1 MKPFLKKFCPL
12 LIATLWAAF
21 MVPLGMASETTI
33 WAPARLAQLI
43 EEGLAN
49 NQEIKSIES
58 VVESLK
64 EEISF
69 AGSLNDPRVG
79 FALLNL
85 PADTF
90 RFDQEPMTQ
99 KQIFIAQKIPWF
111 GKLNLRSK
119 QAALKAFRQE
129 AILKTKQLELARN
142 IAKTYY
148 ELGFVVSSQKIIDR
162 LTGMLD
168 QLLRVS
174 ETRYAAGKGLQQDV
188 LQAQVELSK
197 LLEEKITLERK
208 SRVLEDRINSFLNR
222 ESFTPVTPLESLPY
236 PDLKLNVE
244 ELQDIALKT
253 NPWLAVRQAEIDQ
266 AGAAIEL
273 ARKDYLPD
281 MDFKVA
287 YGQRD
292 ENQMGQDWADF
303 VSVGVVINI
312 PFWKKSRQDKKLA
325 ATRSRH
331 RAAVASYKNLVKS
344 LPHQIDA
351 LSTDIRSIQ
360 KNYRLIK
367 DALIVQAE
375 QWARS
380 SLAAYEVGKVEFNTM
395 TMAQIRLLRFELQA
409 EKYLFS
415 LYEKRVELE
424 EALGAPLS
432 QDYAQHSL
440 QSQKEKKL

>member
-1 MKPFLKKFCPL
+1 MKPFFQTLLL
-12 LIATLWAAF
+12 LITW
-21 MVPLGMASETTI
+21 MASVVPIGIAADTTI
-33 WAPARLAQLI
+33 WAPAPLAQLI

-49 NQEIKSIES
+49 NQEIKSIEYT
-58 VVESLK
+58 VESLK

-69 AGSLNDPRVG
+69 AGSLDDPRVG

-85 PADTF
+85 PVDTF

-111 GKLNLRSK
+111 GKLNLRSQK
-119 QAALKAFRQE
+119 AALKAFRQE
-129 AILKTKQLELARN
+129 AILKTKRLELSRN
-142 IAKTYY
+142 IAKAYY
-148 ELGFVVSSQKIIDR
+148 ELGFVASSQKIIDR
-162 LTGMLD
+162 LTDMLD

-174 ETRYAAGKGLQQDV
+174 ETKYAAGKGLQQDV

-197 LLEEKITLERK
+197 LLEEKITLESK
-208 SRVLEDRINSFLNR
+208 YRVLEDRINSFLNR
-222 ESFTPVTPLESLPY
+222 ESFTPITSLENLPY

-266 AGAAIEL
+266 VGVAIEL

-292 ENQMGQDWADF
+292 ESQMGQDWADF
-303 VSVGVVINI
+303 VSSSVVINI
-312 PFWKKSRQDKKLA
+312 PLWKKSRQDKKLA
-325 ATRSRH
+325 ATRFRH

-351 LSTDIRSIQ
+351 LATDIRNIQ

-395 TMAQIRLLRFELQA
+395 TMAQIRLLRFELQS

-415 LYEKRVELE
+415 LYQKRVELE

-432 QDYAQHSL
+432 QNYTQHSL

>member
-1 MKPFLKKFCPL
+1 MKAFFQTLLL
-12 LIATLWAAF
+12 LIVWMACVVPKGIAADT
-21 MVPLGMASETTI
+21 AI
-33 WAPARLAQLI
+33 WAPAPLTQLI

-58 VVESLK
+58 TVESLK
-64 EEISF
+64 EEISY
-69 AGSLNDPRVG
+69 AGSLNDPRIGIGV
-79 FALLNL
+79 LNL

-111 GKLNLRSK
+111 GKLKLRSQ

-142 IAKTYY
+142 IAKAYY
-148 ELGFVVSSQKIIDR
+148 ELGFVASSQKIIER
-162 LTGMLD
+162 LAGKLE

-174 ETRYAAGKGLQQDV
+174 ETRYAAGQGLQQDV

-197 LLEEKITLERK
+197 LLEEEITLERQH
-208 SRVLEDRINSFLNR
+208 RLLEDRINGFLNR
-222 ESFTPVTPLESLPY
+222 EGFLPVAPPENLPY
-236 PDLKLNVE
+236 PDINLNVE
-244 ELQDIALKT
+244 ELQNLALKT

-266 AGAAIEL
+266 ASADVEL
-273 ARKDYLPD
+273 ARKDYMPD

-303 VSVGVVINI
+303 VSASVVVNI
-312 PFWKKSRQDKKLA
+312 PFWKKKRQDKKLA
-325 ATRSRH
+325 ATRARH
-331 RAAVASYKNLVKS
+331 RAAVALYKNLLNS

-351 LSTDIRSIQ
+351 LSTDIQNTQ
-360 KNYRLIK
+360 KNYTLIK
-367 DALIVQAE
+367 DALIIQAE

-409 EKYLFS
+409 EKYLFN

-424 EALGAPLS
+424 EALGSPLS
-432 QDYAQHSL
+432 QDYAQHGL
-440 QSQKEKKL
+440 QLQKERKL